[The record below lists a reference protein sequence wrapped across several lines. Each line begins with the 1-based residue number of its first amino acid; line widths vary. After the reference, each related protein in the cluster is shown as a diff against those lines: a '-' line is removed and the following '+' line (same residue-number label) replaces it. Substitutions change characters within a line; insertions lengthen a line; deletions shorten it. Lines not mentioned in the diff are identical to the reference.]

1 MSVADY
7 PPLDEYGVIGDCRS
21 AALVHRG
28 GAIDW
33 MCLPRFDSPWVFGR
47 LIDWKRGG
55 YLRLSA
61 DAAGV
66 SSRRYNT
73 DSNVLETRW
82 LSGTGEANVY
92 DFMPSHDGEKARDVA
107 PSLRLV
113 RVVKPVSRTLEWSL
127 DVVPSRTGTHEFP
140 PLIATRPGLLVSGR
154 GAEAVSVQFPE
165 HFRGEPLDGG
175 VRLRGS
181 LEAGDAA
188 VVALHHG
195 EGAESAAALSGDAAI
210 AMRDAADDYW
220 RTWLQQCTYT
230 GPYARL
236 VRRSALVIKLMQ
248 YAPSGAFVAAPTTS
262 LPESDGGSLNWDYRY
277 TWLRDMSVAIDT
289 LRQIGMEDEAN
300 QFMTWLDRACQ
311 CEPSGFQ
318 MLYRVDGAA
327 DVTEQELGHLDG
339 YRESRPVR
347 VGNAA
352 AGQNQLDVFG
362 ELMEAAHTVWAR
374 HHELPPARRDFL
386 LRIVD
391 EVLARWEIPDMG
403 IWESRSRPKR
413 YVYSQAQ
420 CWLVLD
426 RALRMDESLQ
436 LGGDRRAAVQQ
447 ARERIANTVLTRGY
461 SRRVKAFTQALDDD
475 TLDASGLTVPLTG
488 LVSAHDPRVAATV
501 AAVEQHLMRAGLVHR
516 NVAQDSEFGQEEG
529 AFLVCSFWLVDVLAQ
544 MGRVRDAEA
553 LLVRASRCANDL
565 GLLAEEFDT
574 DRDTLVGNFP
584 LMLSHLGMV
593 AAVLNV
599 ERAQRA
605 SG

>member
-1 MSVADY
+1 MSAADY

-33 MCLPRFDSPWVFGR
+33 MCLPRFDSPWTFGR
-47 LIDWKRGG
+47 LIDWQRGG
-55 YLRLSA
+55 YLRLCPDS
-61 DAAGV
+61 AGV

-92 DFMPSHDGEKARDVA
+92 DFMPMHDGGLDAA
-107 PSLRLV
+107 PSLRVV
-113 RVVKPVSRTLEWSL
+113 RVVKPVGGTLEWSL
-127 DVVPSRTGTHEFP
+127 DVVPTRTGPHEVP
-140 PLIATRPGLLVSGR
+140 PLIATRPGLLVSGT
-154 GAEAVSVQFPE
+154 GAETISVQFPQ
-165 HFRGEPLDGG
+165 HFRGEALDGG
-175 VRLRGS
+175 VRLRGT
-181 LEAGDAA
+181 LEEGDIA
-188 VVALHHG
+188 VVAFHHG
-195 EGAESAAALSGDAAI
+195 EGAESAAPLSGDAAI
-210 AMRDAADDYW
+210 ELRDATDSFW

-248 YAPSGAFVAAPTTS
+248 YAPSGAFIAAPTTS
-262 LPESDGGSLNWDYRY
+262 LPEADGGSLNWDYRF

-289 LRQIGMEDEAN
+289 LTQIGMEDEAT
-300 QFMTWLDRACQ
+300 QFITWLDRSCQ

-318 MLYRVDGAA
+318 MLYRVDGDA
-327 DVTEQELGHLDG
+327 DVSEEELRDLDG

-347 VGNAA
+347 IGNAA
-352 AGQNQLDVFG
+352 ADQNQLDVFG
-362 ELMEAAHTVWAR
+362 ELMEAAHTGWTR
-374 HHELPPARRDFL
+374 NHELPPSRREFL

-391 EVLARWEIPDMG
+391 QVLQRWEVPDMG
-403 IWESRSRPKR
+403 IWESRSRPKH
-413 YVYSQAQ
+413 YVYSQSQ
-420 CWLVLD
+420 CWLALD

-447 ARERIANTVLTRGY
+447 ARERIANAVLTRGY
-461 SRRVKAFTQALDDD
+461 SRRVNAFTQALDDD
-475 TLDASGLTVPLTG
+475 TLDASGLTVLLTG
-488 LVSAHDPRVAATV
+488 LVNADDPRVAATV
-501 AAVEQHLMRAGLVHR
+501 TSVQQHLMRAGLVHR
-516 NVAQDSEFGQEEG
+516 NVAQESEFGQEEG
-529 AFLVCSFWLVDVLAQ
+529 AFLICSFWLVDVLAQ
-544 MGRVRDAEA
+544 MGRVREAEG

-593 AAVLNV
+593 AAILNV

-605 SG
+605 GA